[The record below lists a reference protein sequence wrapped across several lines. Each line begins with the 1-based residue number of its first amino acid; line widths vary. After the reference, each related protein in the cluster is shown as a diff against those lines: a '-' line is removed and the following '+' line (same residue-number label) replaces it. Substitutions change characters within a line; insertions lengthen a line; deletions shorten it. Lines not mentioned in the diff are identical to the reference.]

1 MEEFNRVNN
10 MNLLKRISIVILVF
24 VLIFVLV
31 SLFLPA
37 TFFLERKIVIDAD
50 REQVFKQVNDLEN
63 WKNWSPR
70 ALKDPSI
77 YGSDKNISQPSFG
90 LGASFS
96 WNSEITDV
104 GSGYMEITESIKNEH
119 IKNSVDFG
127 KGNAYGIWAFKDV
140 ESGVEVS
147 WILAVDFGF
156 SPFSKFF
163 GLFMESQVASDYE
176 LGLRRLKT
184 FSEDLPRIHKVD
196 VREKSLK
203 KDIWFLSIRDTVSQR
218 EMNNIHG
225 KNYSEINQFMN
236 EIDLTTEHP
245 LMVIYHFWSE
255 DKIDIEVGVPINDS
269 SIIGNERIKLNRI
282 KKTSVVFATHYGSYE
297 RLPETYF
304 GINEWMRK
312 NEVVITGPPWE
323 SYVTDP
329 ASEPNPKKWETV
341 VYFPIE

>member
-1 MEEFNRVNN
+1 

-24 VLIFVLV
+24 VLIIVGV
-31 SLFLPA
+31 SLFLPS
-37 TFFLERKIVIDAD
+37 TFSLERKIIIDAD
-50 REQVFKQVNDLEN
+50 KEQVFKQVNDLEN
-63 WKNWSPR
+63 WRNWSPW

-77 YGSDKNISQPSFG
+77 YGNDKNISQPSFG

-96 WNSEITDV
+96 WDSELSDV
-104 GSGYMEITESIKNEH
+104 GAGYMKITESIKNEH

-127 KGNAYGIWAFKDV
+127 MGDVATEWFFKDV
-140 ESGVEVS
+140 EPGVEVAWS
-147 WILAVDFGF
+147 LTIDFGF
-156 SPFSKFF
+156 NPFSKFF
-163 GLFMESQVASDYE
+163 GLFMEGKVAPDYE
-176 LGLRRLKT
+176 LGLKRLKA

-196 VREKSLK
+196 VVEKSLE

-225 KNYSEINQFMN
+225 KSYSEINQFMN
-236 EIDLTTEHP
+236 EINLTTDSP
-245 LMVIYHFWSE
+245 LMVVYHFWSD

-269 SIIGNERIKLNRI
+269 SIVGNERIKLNRI